1 MADGVRAMAGAVL
14 AEAGSGVRRYL
25 DIAWLWIRAAWAYP
39 ASFVMLAVGNGLITG
54 LDFVGL
60 WIMFSHLDDLA
71 GFSLA
76 EVAFLYGASSLAI
89 GIADTLI
96 GSVER
101 IGQYMRTGRLDQML
115 TKPVPLLVQVCADQ
129 FTLRR
134 LGRITQAT
142 VVFAW
147 ACTHVD
153 WTAWRALVS
162 VSMVVSGAVLFF
174 GLFLAFSAVQF
185 WTTDSSELANAFTY
199 GGATVTQYPLSIFP
213 RELLVGLTFVVPV
226 AFANWYPA
234 LHVLGRTDPFGMPP
248 WLQLAS
254 PLAALVTLSLA
265 LVVWRLGVRHYTSTG
280 S

>member
-1 MADGVRAMAGAVL
+1 MAETLHHA
-14 AEAGSGVRRYL
+14 RRYT

-60 WIMFSHLDDLA
+60 WIMFAHLDDLA
-71 GFSLA
+71 GFSLH
-76 EVAFLYGASSLAI
+76 EVAFLYGAGSIGL

-101 IGQYMRTGRLDQML
+101 IGAYVRTGRLDQMM

-142 VVFAW
+142 VVFGW
-147 ACTHVD
+147 AATYVD
-153 WTAWRALVS
+153 WTPMRLLIAL
-162 VSMVVSGAVLFF
+162 SMIVSGAVVFF
-174 GLFLAFSAVQF
+174 GLFLGFSCIQF
-185 WTTDSSELANAFTY
+185 WTSDASEFANAFTY
-199 GGATVTQYPLSIFP
+199 GGATITQYPLSIFP
-213 RELLVGLTFVVPV
+213 REVMVALTFVIPV
-226 AFANWYPA
+226 AFVNWYPA
-234 LHVLGRTDPFGMPP
+234 LFILGRRDPFGMPS
-248 WLQLAS
+248 WVQFAS
-254 PLAALVTLSLA
+254 PLASVLTVAIALL
-265 LVVWRLGVRHYTSTG
+265 VWRAGVRHYSSTG

>member
-1 MADGVRAMAGAVL
+1 VAEVL
-14 AEAGSGVRRYL
+14 VEAGLNARRYL
-25 DIAWLWIRAAWAYP
+25 DIAWLWVRAAWAYP
-39 ASFVMLAVGNGLITG
+39 ASFLMLAVGNGLITG

-60 WIMFSHLDDLA
+60 WIMFSHLDDLG
-71 GFSLA
+71 GFSLG
-76 EVAFLYGASSLAI
+76 EVAFLYGASSLGL

-101 IGQYMRTGRLDQML
+101 IGQYVRTGRLDQML

-147 ACTHVD
+147 GCTFVD
-153 WTAWRALVS
+153 WTPLRTLVAL
-162 VSMVVSGAVLFF
+162 SMVVSGSLVFF
-174 GLFLAFSAVQF
+174 GLFVAFSCVQF
-185 WTTDSSELANAFTY
+185 WTTDATEFANAFTY

-213 RELLVGLTFVVPV
+213 REVMVGLTFVIPV
-226 AFANWYPA
+226 AFVNWYPA
-234 LHVLGRTDPFGMPP
+234 LQVLGRADPFGMPE
-248 WLQLAS
+248 WLQFAS
-254 PLAALVTLSLA
+254 PLAAAATMAGA
-265 LVVWRLGVRHYTSTG
+265 LLVWRSGVRHYTSTG

>member
-1 MADGVRAMAGAVL
+1 V
-14 AEAGSGVRRYL
+14 AEAIQHSRRYL
-25 DIAWLWIRAAWAYP
+25 DIAWLWVRAAWAYP
-39 ASFVMLAVGNGLITG
+39 ASFIMLTIGNGMITG
-54 LDFVGL
+54 LDFIGL

-76 EVAFLYGASSLAI
+76 EVAFLYGASSVGL

-101 IGQYMRTGRLDQML
+101 IGDYVRSGRLDQMM

-134 LGRITQAT
+134 LGRITQAAI
-142 VVFAW
+142 VFGW
-147 ACTHVD
+147 AAAYVD
-153 WTAWRALVS
+153 WTPARLVVA
-162 VSMVVSGAVLFF
+162 VSMIISGAAVFF
-174 GLFLAFSAVQF
+174 GLFVGFSCIQF
-185 WTTDSSELANAFTY
+185 WTTDATEFANAFTY

-213 RELLVGLTFVVPV
+213 REVMVGLTFVIPV
-226 AFANWYPA
+226 AFVNWYPA
-234 LHVLGRTDPFGMPP
+234 LFVLGRDDPFGMPA

-254 PLAALVTLSLA
+254 PLAAIATVGASLLA
-265 LVVWRLGVRHYTSTG
+265 WRTGVRHYTSAG